1 MAQEK
6 IASGVLM
13 KNDRKEE
20 GDKRPDYTGP
30 ATVIVAGAEVEY
42 DIAAWVTT
50 ATKDS
55 ARLKTGDKYMSWT
68 IQEKWKADVAA
79 EAEAGKVATDDIAF

>member
-1 MAQEK
+1 
-6 IASGVLM
+6 M

-42 DIAAWVTT
+42 DIAAWVRT

-55 ARLKTGDKYMSWT
+55 ARLKVGDKYMSWT

-79 EAEAGKVATDDIAF
+79 EAEAGKVAPDDIAF